1 MPTRPI
7 RHIATTARLVPI
19 PKVPTEPAVFM
30 VPNVLPATQP
40 DGEEL
45 GLVIPRAKGAVHLAS
60 GAPGALGARAGGALR
75 TAYGEFAPRVVP
87 LPDVSILAG
96 QLAPSSIRK
105 YRQDLAAYVAWCGS
119 LDAATQPS
127 SLARWRAYLANETVL
142 SPATIN
148 RMISAVKRIMKE
160 AAAQGYLEAERAM
173 AFGGV
178 AGVRTQALKLRQ
190 RPHARTRID
199 PADMRRLC
207 SAPDLSTLA
216 GKRDA
221 ALLATL
227 ASSGLRVAELVSLQT
242 GSISHRGG
250 GYFLS
255 VCGKNDIETREA
267 PLSREAY
274 RLIKEWIAARPL
286 SSPFVFTGF
295 GGRGRDDNPGSRA
308 QRSALTTV
316 AAWQIVQ
323 RYSKACG
330 LEHIKPHDFRRF
342 VGTQLATRDIR
353 KAQKAL
359 GHKRIDTTARH
370 YVMDDLDPG
379 LTDDLY

>member
-1 MPTRPI
+1 MSQFDADSTTPVLPEGGPPVAPI
-7 RHIATTARLVPI
+7 APITPIALT
-19 PKVPTEPAVFM
+19 VPT
-30 VPNVLPATQP
+30 LPA
-40 DGEEL
+40 
-45 GLVIPRAKGAVHLAS
+45 
-60 GAPGALGARAGGALR
+60 
-75 TAYGEFAPRVVP
+75 

-96 QLAPSSIRK
+96 QLAPSSIAK
-105 YRQDLAAYVAWCGS
+105 YRQDFSAYVAWCGS
-119 LDAATQPS
+119 PSVALQPS
-127 SLARWRAYLANETVL
+127 SLARWRAYLANNTTL

-160 AAAQGYLEAERAM
+160 AATQGYLDADSAL
-173 AFGGV
+173 AFGGL
-178 AGVRTQALKLRQ
+178 AGVKPQALKSRQ
-190 RPHARTRID
+190 RAHSRTRID
-199 PADMRRLC
+199 PLDMRRLC
-207 SAPDLSTLA
+207 DAPDASTLI

-227 ASSGLRVAELVSLQT
+227 ASSGLRVSELVGLQVGT
-242 GSISHRGG
+242 ISHRGG
-250 GYFLS
+250 GYF
-255 VCGKNDIETREA
+255 VTVYGKNDIEPREA

-274 RLIKEWIAARPL
+274 KLIMEWIAVRPL
-286 SSPFVFTGF
+286 LSKHLFTGF
-295 GGRGRDDNPGSRA
+295 AGRGEQGSRA
-308 QRSALTTV
+308 QDKPLTTA

-323 RYSKACG
+323 RYAKACS

-379 LTDDLY
+379 LTDNLY